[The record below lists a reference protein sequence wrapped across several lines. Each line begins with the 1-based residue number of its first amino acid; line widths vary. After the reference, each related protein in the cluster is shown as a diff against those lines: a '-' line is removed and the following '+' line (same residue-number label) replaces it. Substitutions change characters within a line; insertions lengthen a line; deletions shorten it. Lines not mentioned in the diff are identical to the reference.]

1 MKINLFQMMQKKYN
15 LENLKNLIFKI
26 FIYLHLFTLHLYTF
40 IYVTYIKKKIYFIII
55 LFFL

>member
-26 FIYLHLFTLHLYTF
+26 FIYLCY
-40 IYVTYIKKKIYFIII
+40 IY
-55 LFFL
+55 

>member
-26 FIYLHLFTLHLYTF
+26 FIYLWY
-40 IYVTYIKKKIYFIII
+40 IY
-55 LFFL
+55 